1 MKEKGGKDVTHLKH
15 ETILFNI
22 TPDKDAVVDQST
34 LLGLT
39 SATKTRLN

>member
-22 TPDKDAVVDQST
+22 TPDKDTVVDQAT
-34 LLGLT
+34 LLGLDL
-39 SATKTRLN
+39 ATKTRLN